1 DLAHVR
7 KPLRPRHGRH
17 LRLML
22 EALLRRLE
30 RRGHVE
36 DRASVLDRDD
46 APVAE
51 APAVAVALHVI
62 DDRRVHVAR
71 PQEICVQRMN
81 VPAFDGPARGA
92 ERLPEHL
99 AAEYPAAADV
109 AALAAEEIEL
119 ETLELEE
126 VQEVSEHRIHEAAS
140 KSAPR
145 RSAARSDDT
154 RLRRRLARSI
164 EAADR
169 RYFFPRFS
177 LAIRLDV
184 SQRRPPICTMSA

>member
-1 DLAHVR
+1 RENMNRLDGPELERPCRRDEAAHLLRNLLEQLRGDLAHVR

-119 ETLELEE
+119 
-126 VQEVSEHRIHEAAS
+126 
-140 KSAPR
+140 
-145 RSAARSDDT
+145 
-154 RLRRRLARSI
+154 
-164 EAADR
+164 
-169 RYFFPRFS
+169 
-177 LAIRLDV
+177 
-184 SQRRPPICTMSA
+184 